1 LLGEHTAEIL
11 SEVLGYS
18 ADEMNE
24 IIASGAVGE
33 VKAAAE

>member
-1 LLGEHTAEIL
+1 
-11 SEVLGYS
+11 VLGYS
-18 ADEMNE
+18 ADEMAE